1 MQFEPLLW
9 EWRGRVYATSVPFIA
24 LTSEN
29 DLRYGW
35 PHPGYLKKGKKM
47 ERGDGCAGGRLEGTR
62 EECVCGGGMEGEGG
76 AHISAKHAVPRAG
89 TRYCTREARGA
100 GKRFSNIP
108 AQSLDQPFSP

>member
-35 PHPGYLKKGKKM
+35 PHPGYLKGKTMERGEKGKTM
-47 ERGDGCAGGRLEGTR
+47 ERGDGCAGGGVRRDERGI
-62 EECVCGGGMEGEGG
+62 GGGGGRGGG
-76 AHISAKHAVPRAG
+76 ARI
-89 TRYCTREARGA
+89 
-100 GKRFSNIP
+100 
-108 AQSLDQPFSP
+108 